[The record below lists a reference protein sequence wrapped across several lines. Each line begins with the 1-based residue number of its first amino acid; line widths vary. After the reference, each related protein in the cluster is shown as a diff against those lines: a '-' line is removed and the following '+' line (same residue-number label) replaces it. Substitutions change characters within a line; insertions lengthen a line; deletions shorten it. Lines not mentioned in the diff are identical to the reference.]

1 MTLPTRTPKIENT
14 AIMSR
19 LEAMTAESA
28 AQTSSKRKNA
38 PKEDEDDGS
47 GSDGD
52 SDVVSHHWV
61 LLFRVKSREGR
72 ASVG

>member
-1 MTLPTRTPKIENT
+1 
-14 AIMSR
+14 MSR

-28 AQTSSKRKNA
+28 AKSSTTSKRKNA

-52 SDVVSHHWV
+52 SDVVSHHLV
-61 LLFRVKSREGR
+61 LLFRVEHTREELVSDELMVEYGQCR
-72 ASVG
+72 L